1 MNSSVIYKT
10 LFEIT
15 ILHGYFLNS
24 GNNEYDSL
32 TSNQKKKLLNNY
44 TFEKFISISPTTE
57 TEQILK
63 NNKLLFQTKGEMMK
77 IGVKTSIDDENLTFT
92 NIPLDL
98 TLNFIIRIKDFKF
111 ENYTD
116 INLTKTQMYYFS
128 NVTLVNES
136 VTFKNISLIN
146 ENIFIDDDYK
156 LTEANTKIVLDTLNE
171 NEKRGVFGILSLKM
185 QGDISGLN
193 ILDDDQKIITPTPNF
208 KIHFNN
214 RKTIWKYINTNATFK
229 VETLIEKPLVQN
241 GFVEILTADL
251 DLSLFTP
258 QEIII
263 ATNTKYPNPSANS
276 IKKIN
281 TKTYSEIFI

>member
-116 INLTKTQMYYFS
+116 INLSKTQMYYFS
-128 NVTLVNES
+128 NVTLPNEP

-156 LTEANTKIVLDTLNE
+156 LTEANTKIVLETLNE

-185 QGDISGLN
+185 QGDISNLN

-214 RKTIWKYINTNATFK
+214 RKTIWKYINTNTTFK